1 MRNKMLLF
9 FMLPSLLIYGVFSF
23 WPTLNTF
30 FYSFTDWDGL
40 TSDYSFVGF
49 DHYTRL
55 IGSDSIFHTAITNN
69 IKFMLVVV
77 IFQTLFSL
85 ILSLFLIKNSP
96 VNVGLRA
103 LFFFP
108 TILSSVSVAFIWAYM
123 YDPSLGLLNQ
133 LFDSIGLG
141 SFKQN
146 WIGDQNIAIYS
157 ISITQVWFHT
167 GQMIVLFVAGLH
179 AIPKDLYE
187 VARIEG
193 ASRWQSFR
201 FVTWPLLAPATT
213 IVIAFTTVQTFKAF
227 DLIYAMTR
235 GGPNYS
241 TEILATFIY
250 TRAFRSYEF
259 GYASAAAVLLMAI
272 SALIAFLQFRLL
284 RTERS

>member
-1 MRNKMLLF
+1 
-9 FMLPSLLIYGVFSF
+9 
-23 WPTLNTF
+23 
-30 FYSFTDWDGL
+30 
-40 TSDYSFVGF
+40 
-49 DHYTRL
+49 
-55 IGSDSIFHTAITNN
+55 
-69 IKFMLVVV
+69 
-77 IFQTLFSL
+77 
-85 ILSLFLIKNSP
+85 
-96 VNVGLRA
+96 
-103 LFFFP
+103 
-108 TILSSVSVAFIWAYM
+108 M

-141 SFKQN
+141 SLKQN

-201 FVTWPLLAPATT
+201 FVTWPMLAPATT

-235 GGPNYS
+235 GGLTIQLRYWPHSS
-241 TEILATFIY
+241 TRGLLEVMSLGMPLRQPFFLWQSVPSSHFCNSDY
-250 TRAFRSYEF
+250 YEQ
-259 GYASAAAVLLMAI
+259 SVHKE
-272 SALIAFLQFRLL
+272 AL
-284 RTERS
+284 E

>member
-40 TSDYSFVGF
+40 TSEYSFVGF

-108 TILSSVSVAFIWAYM
+108 TILSSVSVAFIW
-123 YDPSLGLLNQ
+123 P
-133 LFDSIGLG
+133 IC
-141 SFKQN
+141 
-146 WIGDQNIAIYS
+146 
-157 ISITQVWFHT
+157 
-167 GQMIVLFVAGLH
+167 
-179 AIPKDLYE
+179 
-187 VARIEG
+187 
-193 ASRWQSFR
+193 
-201 FVTWPLLAPATT
+201 TT
-213 IVIAFTTVQTFKAF
+213 
-227 DLIYAMTR
+227 
-235 GGPNYS
+235 
-241 TEILATFIY
+241 
-250 TRAFRSYEF
+250 
-259 GYASAAAVLLMAI
+259 
-272 SALIAFLQFRLL
+272 RLL
-284 RTERS
+284 VY